1 MSETS
6 DCIVF
11 SDAAI
16 KRGDHIIWQH
26 GTFAIPTGSVTA
38 IVGTNGTG
46 KTTMMRAELGLL
58 PLCHGSLT
66 VLGKPAGE
74 MNKRIGYVPQS
85 YVANVDSNLTA
96 EQSVLLGLTGTR
108 FGIHPITKAQK
119 AKALEA
125 MEFTGI
131 ADKAQYRL
139 SELSGGLR
147 QRVAIAQAL
156 VCDPQLLM
164 LDEPLAN
171 LDLASQ
177 RATVHVLAKLNREL
191 NMTIQVVA
199 HDLNML
205 LPILTGAVYLLD
217 GHPHYADMH
226 KVLDSDLLTH
236 LYGTQVQVVTTPQGD
251 MFVTPT
257 PDEPQDQPQDMHTAA
272 EVAQLHHHE
281 HGNATNGS
289 AANSAENRYHQA
301 SRSTARQRAAAQAWR
316 KYRDMSTINF
326 SYDPEWLDTLSAP
339 FMTNAF
345 IAGLCIALAA
355 GVMGYFTIA
364 RRSTFAAH
372 ALAHIGLPG
381 ATGAVLLGLP
391 VSLGMGVFALG
402 GALVIGALGKRVS
415 EREIATGTVLAFATG
430 LGLFF
435 ARLSSSASQQM
446 QSILFGSILTITTGQ
461 IIGFAVFDVL
471 LLALL
476 AIIYRPLLFSSLDE
490 QVAQAKGVPI
500 GLMNV
505 AFMAI
510 MAGVITIAVPAV
522 GTLLIFALVIT
533 PAATANIL
541 AGSPFKAMV
550 IASVLCLVSIWAGL
564 VLSAMF
570 PAPPSFIIVTL
581 STLFWAIAKAVE
593 TVRK

>member
-1 MSETS
+1 
-6 DCIVF
+6 
-11 SDAAI
+11 
-16 KRGDHIIWQH
+16 
-26 GTFAIPTGSVTA
+26 
-38 IVGTNGTG
+38 
-46 KTTMMRAELGLL
+46 
-58 PLCHGSLT
+58 
-66 VLGKPAGE
+66 
-74 MNKRIGYVPQS
+74 
-85 YVANVDSNLTA
+85 
-96 EQSVLLGLTGTR
+96 
-108 FGIHPITKAQK
+108 
-119 AKALEA
+119 
-125 MEFTGI
+125 
-131 ADKAQYRL
+131 
-139 SELSGGLR
+139 
-147 QRVAIAQAL
+147 
-156 VCDPQLLM
+156 
-164 LDEPLAN
+164 
-171 LDLASQ
+171 
-177 RATVHVLAKLNREL
+177 
-191 NMTIQVVA
+191 
-199 HDLNML
+199 
-205 LPILTGAVYLLD
+205 
-217 GHPHYADMH
+217 
-226 KVLDSDLLTH
+226 
-236 LYGTQVQVVTTPQGD
+236 
-251 MFVTPT
+251 
-257 PDEPQDQPQDMHTAA
+257 
-272 EVAQLHHHE
+272 
-281 HGNATNGS
+281 
-289 AANSAENRYHQA
+289 
-301 SRSTARQRAAAQAWR
+301 
-316 KYRDMSTINF
+316 MSTINF

-550 IASVLCLVSIWAGL
+550 IYLLHQGIGDGGDAFAAASESHMVGGGGSNRYRATNRRRQGGFGFSTACADFRAVADDRHRGRCRRIPVGCQMRHNFLQHID
-564 VLSAMF
+564 AMH
-570 PAPPSFIIVTL
+570 SGTMR
-581 STLFWAIAKAVE
+581 
-593 TVRK
+593 VRTDTEQ

>member
-1 MSETS
+1 
-6 DCIVF
+6 
-11 SDAAI
+11 
-16 KRGDHIIWQH
+16 
-26 GTFAIPTGSVTA
+26 
-38 IVGTNGTG
+38 
-46 KTTMMRAELGLL
+46 
-58 PLCHGSLT
+58 
-66 VLGKPAGE
+66 
-74 MNKRIGYVPQS
+74 
-85 YVANVDSNLTA
+85 
-96 EQSVLLGLTGTR
+96 
-108 FGIHPITKAQK
+108 
-119 AKALEA
+119 
-125 MEFTGI
+125 
-131 ADKAQYRL
+131 
-139 SELSGGLR
+139 
-147 QRVAIAQAL
+147 
-156 VCDPQLLM
+156 
-164 LDEPLAN
+164 
-171 LDLASQ
+171 
-177 RATVHVLAKLNREL
+177 
-191 NMTIQVVA
+191 
-199 HDLNML
+199 
-205 LPILTGAVYLLD
+205 
-217 GHPHYADMH
+217 
-226 KVLDSDLLTH
+226 
-236 LYGTQVQVVTTPQGD
+236 
-251 MFVTPT
+251 
-257 PDEPQDQPQDMHTAA
+257 
-272 EVAQLHHHE
+272 
-281 HGNATNGS
+281 
-289 AANSAENRYHQA
+289 
-301 SRSTARQRAAAQAWR
+301 
-316 KYRDMSTINF
+316 MSTINF

-415 EREIATGTVLAFATG
+415 EREIATG

-593 TVRK
+593 TMRK